1 VREDRAQT
9 TPSLRSSSGA
19 DLKVKPML
27 DGRALQA
34 RALGKEISSCLSNC
48 C

>member
-1 VREDRAQT
+1 M
-9 TPSLRSSSGA
+9 PSPSGT

-34 RALGKEISSCLSNC
+34 RALGKEIKDCLYISC
-48 C
+48 